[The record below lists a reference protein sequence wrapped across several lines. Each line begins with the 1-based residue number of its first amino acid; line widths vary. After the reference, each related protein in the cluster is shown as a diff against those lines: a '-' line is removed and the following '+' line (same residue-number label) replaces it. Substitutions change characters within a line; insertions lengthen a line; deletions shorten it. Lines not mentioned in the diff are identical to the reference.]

1 MWRGGD
7 RIVRKKKVEKGH
19 TLIHLDTFD
28 RLIENSTSAL
38 FEESIALRAK
48 VNHFYTLDRQFN
60 DFFDDIANNICCKL
74 VSNSPNRICKRN
86 KINRQLL
93 NARPKKTSKNGDIRN
108 RGGGKKKI
116 LTLYLV
122 RSASRVET
130 GFLSAAGTFFS
141 ASDIGVGWRVGVLY
155 AHAQHTYT
163 RTYDK
168 SSHSQIG

>member
-108 RGGGKKKI
+108 RGGERKKYSPYI
-116 LTLYLV
+116 
-122 RSASRVET
+122 
-130 GFLSAAGTFFS
+130 
-141 ASDIGVGWRVGVLY
+141 W
-155 AHAQHTYT
+155 
-163 RTYDK
+163 
-168 SSHSQIG
+168 